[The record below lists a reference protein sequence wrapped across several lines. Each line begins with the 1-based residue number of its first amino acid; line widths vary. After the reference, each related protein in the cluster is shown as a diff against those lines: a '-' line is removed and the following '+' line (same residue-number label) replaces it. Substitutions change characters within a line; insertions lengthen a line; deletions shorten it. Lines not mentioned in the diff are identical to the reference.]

1 MQSVFPLDTRRLRE
15 FYKTSRSQKFRK
27 TRSFDMTAMKTPGYI
42 LTFRCVN
49 CGRLEACT
57 HYACE
62 RAVSDD
68 QIRARIYE
76 ANCEGCGWKG
86 VVCGVSAIQIH
97 PTPDL
102 KLKPQE

>member
-1 MQSVFPLDTRRLRE
+1 
-15 FYKTSRSQKFRK
+15 
-27 TRSFDMTAMKTPGYI
+27 MTAMKTSGYT

-49 CGRLEACT
+49 CGRVEART

-62 RAVSDD
+62 SVVSDD

-97 PTPDL
+97 STPDSSREDEEIEQNRL
-102 KLKPQE
+102 LLAMAGFWLLSFFGVAVWAWHVVSG